1 MRALFFRLLARDF
14 RAGQL
19 SLLGLA
25 LAVSVFAMTTVLSLA
40 DRFERSLQSR
50 AASLLAADVLLVS
63 DRPIQ
68 PELLEQAKAQGLG
81 VMQTA
86 VFPAMVS
93 VGEQTMLAS
102 IKAVSSSYPLRGR
115 LELQGLW
122 QQASGVDRTLDR
134 PPPAVEPVPT
144 PTSRSSTVHE
154 VLPGTVWLEQ
164 SLLDRLQAQPGDRLR
179 LGESR
184 FRIAGVIREEPDR
197 VAAFINFAPRLMM
210 HQDDLQASGL
220 IQEGSRITW
229 RMGLAHPDPA
239 ILKRWVAKKELTL
252 EKGQRIETQEAGRP
266 EIQLTMQRARGF
278 LGLIA
283 SVIAIVACAAI
294 ALASRHYA
302 NSHQRQYAVMRVMGA
317 SAAYLFGVVVLQFI
331 TLGLFAGGIG
341 AMLGVYAGDW
351 LASLIPVKLAQ
362 QLPPADIAIALQ
374 ALAAGMLMLFCFSLG
389 GWLQLLGVT
398 PNVLF
403 RDQTPGQ
410 IFQAQSHRKILAM
423 FRSSLPWLV
432 MILACL
438 GLSVW
443 LSDSLRSALWL
454 WSGLILV
461 LCLLALLLAVFY
473 QIARTT
479 GESLP
484 ASYLAAKL
492 AFRRLGRTPVRRAIQ
507 QSASTLG
514 VLALL
519 LLSFVQDDL
528 ISGWQRASNAS
539 TPDRF
544 LLNIQNDQYQEVVD
558 FLDRVVK
565 HEKPQ
570 LYPMVRARL
579 ISRNG
584 QAMQADDFEELRAK
598 RLLDREFNLSYGEG
612 PIEGNR
618 LLQGQWPRRGLADA
632 SVEQGLAKT
641 LGLSLGDELEFEIA
655 GETVKAVIS
664 SIRALSWESMRVN
677 FFVVLSPQLL
687 ENQAQSWIASLHSK
701 GIEQFDQQLNRRFP
715 NITAVDLTATIEQAK
730 SLVEQL
736 TAGLRWLFLL
746 ALISGALVIAAS
758 LQLEQEERQRD
769 VALMRVLGA
778 SPGQLRWMLLT
789 ELLLAGF
796 LGGLLA
802 GVFAYG
808 LGLLLG
814 HELLELPG
822 YGRSS
827 VIVAGVLIQIAVSMM
842 SALFAIQQLFRR
854 SAGDAVRLTN

>member
-144 PTSRSSTVHE
+144 
-154 VLPGTVWLEQ
+154 
-164 SLLDRLQAQPGDRLR
+164 
-179 LGESR
+179 
-184 FRIAGVIREEPDR
+184 
-197 VAAFINFAPRLMM
+197 
-210 HQDDLQASGL
+210 
-220 IQEGSRITW
+220 
-229 RMGLAHPDPA
+229 DPA

-492 AFRRLGRTPVRRAIQ
+492 AFRRLGRT
-507 QSASTLG
+507 
-514 VLALL
+514 
-519 LLSFVQDDL
+519 
-528 ISGWQRASNAS
+528 
-539 TPDRF
+539 
-544 LLNIQNDQYQEVVD
+544 
-558 FLDRVVK
+558 
-565 HEKPQ
+565 
-570 LYPMVRARL
+570 
-579 ISRNG
+579 
-584 QAMQADDFEELRAK
+584 
-598 RLLDREFNLSYGEG
+598 
-612 PIEGNR
+612 
-618 LLQGQWPRRGLADA
+618 
-632 SVEQGLAKT
+632 
-641 LGLSLGDELEFEIA
+641 
-655 GETVKAVIS
+655 
-664 SIRALSWESMRVN
+664 
-677 FFVVLSPQLL
+677 
-687 ENQAQSWIASLHSK
+687 
-701 GIEQFDQQLNRRFP
+701 
-715 NITAVDLTATIEQAK
+715 
-730 SLVEQL
+730 
-736 TAGLRWLFLL
+736 
-746 ALISGALVIAAS
+746 
-758 LQLEQEERQRD
+758 
-769 VALMRVLGA
+769 
-778 SPGQLRWMLLT
+778 
-789 ELLLAGF
+789 
-796 LGGLLA
+796 
-802 GVFAYG
+802 
-808 LGLLLG
+808 
-814 HELLELPG
+814 
-822 YGRSS
+822 
-827 VIVAGVLIQIAVSMM
+827 
-842 SALFAIQQLFRR
+842 
-854 SAGDAVRLTN
+854 